1 MSFPVV
7 LVLNIVIIVILG
19 IVAKMVT
26 KPAS

>member
-7 LVLNIVIIVILG
+7 LVLNVVIIVVLG
-19 IVAKMVT
+19 VVAKMVT

>member
-7 LVLNIVIIVILG
+7 LVLNVVIIVILG
-19 IVAKMVT
+19 VVAKMVT